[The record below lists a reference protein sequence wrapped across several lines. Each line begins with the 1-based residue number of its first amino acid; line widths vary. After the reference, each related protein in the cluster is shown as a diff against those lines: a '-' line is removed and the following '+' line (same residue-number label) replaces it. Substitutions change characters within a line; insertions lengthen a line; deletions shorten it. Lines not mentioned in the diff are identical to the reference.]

1 MIAQGSPDIE
11 THPILQVVILIR
23 KLPKV
28 ILMPKLSELL
38 SAQNV
43 SRKMNKMLRF
53 FFLKRILKSYRREK
67 TCLQTISR
75 LSFDKCYL
83 FVVIQSL
90 ISCYL
95 LLLVHQESQI
105 LLCHGIF
112 PATDMFIVKLFIS
125 ISFIRSLH
133 RLCLESQWF
142 LLSISASVA
151 FSKKCS

>member
-28 ILMPKLSELL
+28 ILMQKLSELL

-83 FVVIQSL
+83 FVLFVVIQSL

-95 LLLVHQESQI
+95 LFIQKSQI
-105 LLCHGIF
+105 LWCHGIF
-112 PATDMFIVKLFIS
+112 PAKICWLSNYVLIIDFDL
-125 ISFIRSLH
+125 LH
-133 RLCLESQWF
+133 KEQFPDYVWTPDGFCFWQ
-142 LLSISASVA
+142 
-151 FSKKCS
+151 

>member
-28 ILMPKLSELL
+28 ILTQKLSELL

-95 LLLVHQESQI
+95 LFIQESQI

>member
-28 ILMPKLSELL
+28 ILMQKLSELL

-95 LLLVHQESQI
+95 LLIHHESQI